1 MRARFAQM
9 RAEQRLPALV
19 VVEVLLGV
27 LMVFPATAWLHF
39 ALRDETTT
47 TTTALSAAAGPP
59 KNK

>member
-27 LMVFPATAWLHF
+27 LMVFPASAWLHY
-39 ALRDETTT
+39 ALTDETTT
-47 TTTALSAAAGPP
+47 ATASSAAAGPP

>member
-27 LMVFPATAWLHF
+27 LMVFPATEWLHF

-47 TTTALSAAAGPP
+47 RTALSAAAGPP